1 MTDPESAPELTTE
14 QPEKEPVTEED
25 EGEETSGDVDKT
37 SELLA
42 VVDEQESKDQGA
54 TQYFSTAELPDAE
67 GEEQEEEDDGD
78 EVAADDAR
86 ITSEAEFFEG
96 IEAPPGTAND
106 EKYDD
111 TSAPEAMQA
120 TTEAIESAKIAAQK
134 KKMKEE
140 AEVPPDFS
148 QYQTNVAQRL
158 WNAQQVAEKSG
169 VSQSGELIR
178 LLKEYQAYRVK
189 IRKMIKAADDYQAAL
204 KNVTACRGKV
214 GSKEWMSTSKCI
226 SMARRLQFPDSIFFL
241 FLFVADRLIRS
252 FSVHTLRSPKA
263 HLSGILL
270 ANH

>member
-1 MTDPESAPELTTE
+1 MGRNKKQKNKKKTTMTDPESAPEFTTE
-14 QPEKEPVTEED
+14 QPEKVPVTEEED
-25 EGEETSGDVDKT
+25 AGEEIAGDVDKT

-42 VVDEQESKDQGA
+42 VVDEQESKDQQA
-54 TQYFSTAELPDAE
+54 TQYFSTAEMPDA
-67 GEEQEEEDDGD
+67 EEQEEEEKEEDDGV
-78 EVAADDAR
+78 EVTADDAR

-96 IEAPPGTAND
+96 IEAPPGTAED

-120 TTEAIESAKIAAQK
+120 TTEAIENAKIAAQK

-158 WNAQQVAEKSG
+158 WNAQQVAEKTG
-169 VSQSGELIR
+169 VSHSGELIR

-214 GSKEWMSTSKCI
+214 
-226 SMARRLQFPDSIFFL
+226 
-241 FLFVADRLIRS
+241 RS
-252 FSVHTLRSPKA
+252 
-263 HLSGILL
+263 
-270 ANH
+270 